1 MKGSYSK
8 QMMCMIKFNYI
19 SFEECYSAQN
29 IVGRVKEPEH
39 AMDAWPDANLHANYT
54 PSLRER

>member
-1 MKGSYSK
+1 MWQNTEMKGSYSK
-8 QMMCMIKFNYI
+8 HIMLMIKFSYI

-39 AMDAWPDANLHANYT
+39 AMDA
-54 PSLRER
+54 